1 MWLPQ
6 GGALKI
12 ENLQFT
18 QYSIRVDGGIMRQH
32 LLWDS
37 LSFTCL
43 IKLKETY
50 LDYCSFAQRRCPLI
64 TSKNF

>member
-18 QYSIRVDGGIMRQH
+18 QYSIIV
-32 LLWDS
+32 LLSSMHAVTAYNYS
-37 LSFTCL
+37 LFTL
-43 IKLKETY
+43 TSNSLLYADLASIVVKVL
-50 LDYCSFAQRRCPLI
+50 SRC
-64 TSKNF
+64 

>member
-18 QYSIRVDGGIMRQH
+18 QYSIIMQNGLHYTTNRP
-32 LLWDS
+32 LAKVAYL
-37 LSFTCL
+37 T
-43 IKLKETY
+43 IET
-50 LDYCSFAQRRCPLI
+50 DYR
-64 TSKNF
+64 